1 MRRDEAKEGARPG
14 FPPALTRRPE
24 NQKDAQDSPAQIDL
38 PREYNASRHFIDR
51 HVEQGRGKK
60 IAYIDDRGAY
70 TYAQLAERVNRA
82 GNVLRKLGVEPEQ
95 RVILCLLD
103 GIDLPAL
110 FWGAIKIGAVPVPI
124 STMLKPADYDF
135 MLRDSRARVL
145 AVSGDLLDRFEPVLG
160 AQPTLKAVLV
170 SAAPSATASCAY
182 RSFADPCAQVSGDL
196 EPAETMVD
204 DAALWLYT
212 SGSTGKPKAAVHL
225 HGDLV
230 HTAVLYGEKV
240 LELCE
245 SDVMFSAAKLFF
257 AYGLGNCMTFPLHVG
272 ATAVLMAERPTAEAV
287 MRRLRELRP
296 TVFFGVPTLYA
307 NILANPALDRSMSS
321 ERLRLCVSAGEA
333 LPESVGKRWVERFGV
348 DILDGIGSTEML
360 HIFISNRPGEIRY
373 GTTGKPVPGYDV
385 VLLDENGCEPKEGE
399 IGDLWC
405 RGPSA
410 SPGYWNNRAAS
421 LRTFAG
427 PWVNTGDKYLRDA
440 DGYYHY
446 VGRADEMLKAGG
458 IWVSPH
464 EVESVLMAH
473 PDVLQAAV
481 VGAPD
486 AEGLI
491 KPKAFVVLNNGA
503 QGSPELAEQLTL
515 FVKERLAHYKCPRWM
530 EFRTELPMTST
541 AKLQRYKLRTT

>member
-1 MRRDEAKEGARPG
+1 MTRDEAKEGAWTG
-14 FPPALTRRPE
+14 LAPALTQRPDDPPLQL
-24 NQKDAQDSPAQIDL
+24 NL
-38 PREYNASRHFIDR
+38 PHEYNAARHFIDR
-51 HVEQGRGKK
+51 HVEEGRGKK
-60 IAYIDDRGAY
+60 TAYIDDQGSY
-70 TYAQLAERVNRA
+70 TYAELAERVNRA
-82 GNVLRKLGVEPEQ
+82 GNVLKALGVEREQ
-95 RVILCLLD
+95 RVMLCLLD
-103 GIDLPAL
+103 GVDLPAL

-145 AVSGDLLDRFEPVLG
+145 AVSSDILDRFESILG
-160 AQPTLKAVLV
+160 GQPALKAVLV
-170 SAAPSATASCAY
+170 TAVAAAECPGGY
-182 RSFADPCAQVSGDL
+182 QSFAALCARVSGGL
-196 EPAETMVD
+196 EPAATVVD
-204 DAALWLYT
+204 EAAFWLYT

-240 LELCE
+240 LGLSD
-245 SDVMFSAAKLFF
+245 SDVIFSAAKLFF
-257 AYGLGNCMTFPLHVG
+257 AYGLGNGMTFPLHAG
-272 ATAVLMAERPTAEAV
+272 ATAVLMAERPTPEAV
-287 MRRLRELRP
+287 MRRLREQRP

-307 NILANPALDRSMSS
+307 SILANPAPGRSMSS
-321 ERLRLCVSAGEA
+321 DRLRLCVSAGEA
-333 LPESVGKRWVERFGV
+333 LPQSVGRRWVERFGV

-373 GTTGKPVPGYDV
+373 GTTGKPVPGYDIL
-385 VLLDENGCEPKEGE
+385 LLDENGHELKDGE

-421 LRTFAG
+421 LHTFVG
-427 PWVNTGDKYLRDA
+427 PWVRTGDKYLRDA
-440 DGYYHY
+440 GGYYHY
-446 VGRADEMLKAGG
+446 VGRVDEMLKAGG
-458 IWVSPH
+458 IWVSPY

-503 QGSPELAEQLTL
+503 QGSPELAEQLRL
-515 FVKERLAHYKCPRWM
+515 FVKERLAAYKCPRWM

-541 AKLQRYKLRTT
+541 AKLQRYKLRAT